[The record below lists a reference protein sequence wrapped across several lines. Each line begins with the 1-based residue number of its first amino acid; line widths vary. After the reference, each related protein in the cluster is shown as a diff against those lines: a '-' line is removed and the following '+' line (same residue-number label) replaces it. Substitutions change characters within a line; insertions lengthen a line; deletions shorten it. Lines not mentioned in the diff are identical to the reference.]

1 MEYHIYTFDK
11 QTEKLKYETKL
22 AVSINTPIDI
32 VKDKIKNG
40 ALSIETKGYNIVG
53 IPIQNQQTI
62 AMTNSQ
68 YRLCAI
74 APIDTL

>member
-40 ALSIETKGYNIVG
+40 ALSIETKGCNIVVLFDLFC
-53 IPIQNQQTI
+53 I
-62 AMTNSQ
+62 
-68 YRLCAI
+68 
-74 APIDTL
+74 

>member
-40 ALSIETKGYNIVG
+40 ALSIETKGCNIIG
-53 IPIQNQQTI
+53 IPNTES
-62 AMTNSQ
+62 TD
-68 YRLCAI
+68 YRDDKFAI
-74 APIDTL
+74 PFMYHCPD

>member
-40 ALSIETKGYNIVG
+40 ALSIEAKGCNIVG
-53 IPIQNQQTI
+53 IPNTES
-62 AMTNSQ
+62 TD
-68 YRLCAI
+68 YRDDKFAI
-74 APIDTL
+74 PFMCYCPD